1 MKTIEQLKQEIGRT
15 ITAFE
20 VGGFRPLNTIEESW
34 IARVT
39 AYKEEEGIPLDDQGR
54 EMIPLLQLYLSNLP
68 FVPKALEGI
77 VLLTVFMSYN
87 YPEQLEPM
95 GNKWVIRTYDSLEGV
110 VQKELTNKDS
120 ILHPFPLKPRL
131 EQVDYPIWDGG
142 GLTLE
147 QEDRICEME
156 DEGVMESYYDVF
168 DTHCYDTK
176 LGGYPSYCQSGIG
189 VDEEYGEGHEF
200 VFQIS
205 TNEKV
210 NLNVVDN
217 GSFMFA
223 YNKQSKGWSIYYD
236 FY

>member
-1 MKTIEQLKQEIGRT
+1 MKTLEELKQEIGRRV
-15 ITAFE
+15 TAFE
-20 VGGFRPLNTIEESW
+20 VGGFRPLDTIEESW

-39 AYKEEEGIPLDDQGR
+39 AYKEEQQIPLDDKGR
-54 EMIPLLQLYLSNLP
+54 EMIPLLQLYLPNLP

-77 VLLTVFMSYN
+77 ELLTVFMSYEF
-87 YPEQLEPM
+87 PEQLEPM
-95 GNKWVIRTYDSLEGV
+95 GNKWIIREYTSLEEV
-110 VQKELTNKDS
+110 VQKDLTNKDS
-120 ILHPFPLKPRL
+120 ILKAFPLKPRL
-131 EQVDYPIWDGG
+131 EEVDFPIWDGG

-156 DEGVMESYYDVF
+156 DEGVMDSYYDEF

-189 VDEEYGEGHEF
+189 VDKEYGEGYEF

-223 YNKQSKGWSIYYD
+223 RNAITGDWSIYYD

>member
-1 MKTIEQLKQEIGRT
+1 
-15 ITAFE
+15 
-20 VGGFRPLNTIEESW
+20 V
-34 IARVT
+34 VH
-39 AYKEEEGIPLDDQGR
+39 
-54 EMIPLLQLYLSNLP
+54 NL
-68 FVPKALEGI
+68 
-77 VLLTVFMSYN
+77 
-87 YPEQLEPM
+87 
-95 GNKWVIRTYDSLEGV
+95 
-110 VQKELTNKDS
+110 
-120 ILHPFPLKPRL
+120 H
-131 EQVDYPIWDGG
+131 
-142 GLTLE
+142 LE

-156 DEGVMESYYDVF
+156 DEGVMDSYYDEF

-189 VDEEYGEGHEF
+189 VDEGYGEGYEF

-223 YNKQSKGWSIYYD
+223 RNATTGDWSIYYD